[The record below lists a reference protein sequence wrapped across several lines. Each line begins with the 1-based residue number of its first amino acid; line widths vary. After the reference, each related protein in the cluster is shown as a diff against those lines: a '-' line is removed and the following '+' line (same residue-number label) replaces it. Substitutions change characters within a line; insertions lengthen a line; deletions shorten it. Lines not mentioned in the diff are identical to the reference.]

1 MLTTA
6 TLGMVLYGLYS
17 ILVGAT
23 DLVSAAQLEW
33 WADIWLIGAGAML
46 VLGAAFVRVSMP
58 GGLALAVG
66 GLLALQLI
74 SLHNAGHL
82 YGQVSLI
89 SELAR
94 ALLAASLI
102 ALAYFGWD
110 GDRAQLS
117 PNSKADQPGGR

>member
-6 TLGMVLYGLYS
+6 TLGMVVYGVYS
-17 ILVGAT
+17 ILVGVT
-23 DLVSAAQLEW
+23 DFVTAAQLEW
-33 WADIWLIGAGAML
+33 WADVWLIGAGAML
-46 VLGAAFVRVSMP
+46 ALGAAFVRVSMP

-66 GLLALQLI
+66 GLLALQSI

-110 GDRAQLS
+110 GDRTQLNPS
-117 PNSKADQPGGR
+117 SGTDQSGR

>member
-6 TLGMVLYGLYS
+6 TLGMVVYGIYS
-17 ILVGAT
+17 ILVGVT
-23 DLVSAAQLEW
+23 DFVTTAQLEW
-33 WADIWLIGAGAML
+33 WANAWLIGAGAML

-66 GLLALQLI
+66 GLLALQSI

-89 SELAR
+89 AELAR

-110 GDRAQLS
+110 GDSTQLNPDS
-117 PNSKADQPGGR
+117 GADQSDR